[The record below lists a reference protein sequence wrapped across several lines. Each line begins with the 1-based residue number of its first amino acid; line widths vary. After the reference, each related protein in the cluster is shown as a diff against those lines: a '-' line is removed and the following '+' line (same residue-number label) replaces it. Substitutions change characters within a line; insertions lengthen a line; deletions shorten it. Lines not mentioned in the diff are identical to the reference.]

1 MVSVGTDTEHQAQ
14 QCSCLFLFF
23 SLLTGYC
30 RIKRFSNSSRTV
42 VEQRKEFSLCFHG
55 TVRSGTERNWKTCFS
70 TLLERKWPNFY
81 SICFCLDEEVIAC
94 TMLPRDIGLEAL
106 FFLPCQSIHL
116 FPVSL
121 YHYLERN
128 RTKWT
133 GTERNGTCESIHLF
147 SVFLCHYLERNR
159 TERKKQTMSICVC
172 IYN

>member
-1 MVSVGTDTEHQAQ
+1 MKKWVEWEWHEILPLTRLGLTLNIRHNNVLV
-14 QCSCLFLFF
+14 CSCFF
-23 SLLTGYC
+23 LLTGYC
-30 RIKRFSNSSRTV
+30 RIKRFWNSSRTV

-55 TVRSGTERNWKTCFS
+55 TVRSGTEQNWKTCFS

-116 FPVSL
+116 FPV
-121 YHYLERN
+121 
-128 RTKWT
+128 
-133 GTERNGTCESIHLF
+133 
-147 SVFLCHYLERNR
+147 FLCHYLEQNR